1 MRIAHE
7 HRRDDISDRSVSD
20 SAMKQVIYWIIVF
33 LALASIVCI
42 GMIAIHWSM
51 NL

>member
-7 HRRDDISDRSVSD
+7 HRREDISERSISD
-20 SAMKQVIYWIIVF
+20 SAMKQVIYWIMVI
-33 LALASIVCI
+33 LALASIVCV
-42 GMIAIHWSM
+42 GMIAINWSM